1 MSQKPRNAAG
11 RAAGAPEM
19 PAVRTTIVGG
29 RPPGCGQPLGPIPRG
44 IEVLLKKAAVDTPFR
59 ALLLERRAAAAE
71 DIGLTLEA
79 QERAMLDFVPRAQLE
94 AVIAG
99 TRVDAR
105 VRPAFLGKVAA
116 VMLVALGVSTTG
128 CERAVPSRGVRPK
141 AAQTESIAPP
151 AAERRPERLM
161 DVAGLVAQPV
171 PTTPSPSV
179 PMIGVRPEMPT
190 AGAPPDT
197 DRPNPP
203 MVVAGAIPDMVQRP
217 APQPVDPTPAP
228 GTGALP
234 MVVGGIMAG
243 KPAPTPATPAPQPPA
258 ELRAVR
264 GIRMERPA
272 VPAATPAPNAP
283 QEMKVALGIRQERP
297 ERLTPVDGIRME
309 RPDQV
314 RPTKGVSPD
323 VPRTEP
329 ATEPATELKT
339 ELKTEPATE
348 PTPAPAA
355 KPAAEPATETVP
367 QARQEINVVP
377 KVHLD
382 RPVEVKGVYGMRLE
396 RPKPVT
402 PADDT
407 PATEP
412 ET

>member
-1 MSQKPRNAAG
+1 MGQKRRNAEGEPA
-11 RAAGAPEM
+11 RVPEM

-44 IEVLLKKAAVDTPFR
+44 IEVLLKKAAVDAPFR
-59 ALLLERRAAAAE
+59 ALLLERRAATAE
-71 DIGLTLEA
+71 EIGLTLEA

-116 VMLVALGVSTTG
+116 VMLVALGASTTG
-128 CERAVPSRGVRPK
+128 CDRAVPSRGVRPK
-141 AAQTESIAPP
+141 AAQTESVAPP

-161 DVAGLVAQPV
+161 DVAGLVVEPAPI
-171 PTTPSPSV
+171 PTP
-179 PMIGVRPEMPT
+179 GVE
-190 AGAPPDT
+190 APQ
-197 DRPNPP
+197 PP
-203 MVVAGAIPDMVQRP
+203 MVVAGIMPNP
-217 APQPVDPTPAP
+217 APKPAP
-228 GTGALP
+228 LP
-234 MVVGGIMAG
+234 LVVGGIMAG
-243 KPAPTPATPAPQPPA
+243 KPATPPATPAPQPPA

-264 GIRMERPA
+264 GIRMERPT
-272 VPAATPAPNAP
+272 VPAATPAPKAP

-314 RPTKGVSPD
+314 RPTKGASPD

-329 ATEPATELKT
+329 GTELGT
-339 ELKTEPATE
+339 ELKTEPAMEPATE
-348 PTPAPAA
+348 PTTAPAAKPATEPAMEPAAPGA
-355 KPAAEPATETVP
+355 KPAAEPATEAVP

-396 RPKPVT
+396 RPKSVT